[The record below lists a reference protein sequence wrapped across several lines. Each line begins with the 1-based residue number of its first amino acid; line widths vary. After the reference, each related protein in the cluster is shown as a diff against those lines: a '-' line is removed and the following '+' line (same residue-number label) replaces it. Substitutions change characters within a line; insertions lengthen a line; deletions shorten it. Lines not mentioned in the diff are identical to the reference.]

1 MFTCSSSKLNKIPND
16 YSIPIFAI
24 FLENRRR
31 TKGLKKIY
39 WNGVFLIF
47 VAGIVPI
54 YFFLSF
60 KLTIRRYVPYFP
72 FKRFFNGHTPLSF
85 LFN

>member
-16 YSIPIFAI
+16 YSIPIFCN
-24 FLENRRR
+24 FFGKWRR

-54 YFFLSF
+54 YFFLS
-60 KLTIRRYVPYFP
+60 LSLLLDGMYPTFP
-72 FKRFFNGHTPLSF
+72 FKS
-85 LFN
+85 